1 MNFVIDFSPLDPP
14 CLSLISSLLLFS
26 VPFKTPWPSCL
37 LLETWRFICTT
48 PSRRW
53 AGSQCPWTATRGWWS
68 TRCSINS
75 KQCFCW
81 PLPGSWEWD
90 CYGTCGQLPVL
101 APWQDHKQSRRKQI
115 VLLDFLATPC
125 AACEN
130 LVPCPGIKP
139 TPSALEAQN
148 LNHWTT
154 REVPLLYFLNLQ
166 GWRFHNFPS
175 NPSAHPQ
182 AERTLTLRELSC
194 LTTGQLSCVE
204 VDSSV

>member
-1 MNFVIDFSPLDPP
+1 MFLLAFVLGAGSGIVTEPEAS
-14 CLSLISSLLLFS
+14 CLFLLLGRTVS
-26 VPFKTPWPSCL
+26 KV
-37 LLETWRFICTT
+37 IA
-48 PSRRW
+48 SRK
-53 AGSQCPWTATRGWWS
+53 SSWT
-68 TRCSINS
+68 
-75 KQCFCW
+75 F
-81 PLPGSWEWD
+81 
-90 CYGTCGQLPVL
+90 Y
-101 APWQDHKQSRRKQI
+101 
-115 VLLDFLATPC
+115 FLAAPC

-175 NPSAHPQ
+175 NPSAHPK

-194 LTTGQLSCVE
+194 PPQGSLVVWKLIHQFKAEIV
-204 VDSSV
+204 